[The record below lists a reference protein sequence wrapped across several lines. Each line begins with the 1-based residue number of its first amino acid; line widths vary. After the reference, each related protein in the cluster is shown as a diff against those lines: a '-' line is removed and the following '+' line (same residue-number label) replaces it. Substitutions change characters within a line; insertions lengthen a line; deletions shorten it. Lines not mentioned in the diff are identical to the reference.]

1 MNQTTTNKIILALD
15 TSDLNFAI
23 DIAKKIKNKIFT
35 IKLGLEFFNAHGK
48 NGIKKFND
56 LGFNNIMLDLKLN
69 DIGNT
74 CFKAIK
80 SLNGINFEYLTIH
93 ALGGKKMI
101 LKCKE
106 AANEINQNIKI
117 LAVTILTSLDDEDI
131 GLMGIKNNI
140 NDLVVKLAKNS
151 SDAHGY
157 VCSGN
162 EALALRKI
170 IGKDK
175 IIFCPGIR
183 MPQDDKND
191 QQRVISP
198 KQALNNGANKI
209 IMGRSLLSGDI
220 SKNIE
225 KVIISLK

>member
-1 MNQTTTNKIILALD
+1 MNQATTNKIILALD

-23 DIAKKIKNKIFT
+23 NIAKKIKNKIFT

-131 GLMGIKNNI
+131 GFMGIKNNI

-162 EALALRKI
+162 EALTLRKI

-183 MPQDDKND
+183 MPQDNKND
-191 QQRVISP
+191 QQRVIYP

-225 KVIISLK
+225 KVINSLK

>member
-48 NGIKKFND
+48 SGIKKFND

-80 SLNGINFEYLTIH
+80 SLDGIKFEYLTVH
-93 ALGGKKMI
+93 ALGGKKML

-162 EALALRKI
+162 EASALRKI
-170 IGKDK
+170 IGRDK

-183 MPQDDKND
+183 MPQDNKND
-191 QQRVISP
+191 QKRVISP

-209 IMGRSLLSGDI
+209 IMGRGLLSGDI

-225 KVIISLK
+225 KVINSLK

>member
-1 MNQTTTNKIILALD
+1 MNQTAENKIILALD
-15 TSDLNFAI
+15 TKDLNFAI
-23 DIAKKIKNKIFT
+23 DITKKIKNKIFT

-48 NGIKKFND
+48 DGVKKFND

-74 CFKAIK
+74 CFEAIK
-80 SLNGINFEYLTIH
+80 SLDGIKFEYLTVH
-93 ALGGKKMI
+93 ALGGKKML

-106 AANEINQNIKI
+106 AANEINHNIKI
-117 LAVTILTSLDDEDI
+117 LAITMLTSLDDEDI

-140 NDLVVKLAKNS
+140 NDLVLQLAKNS
-151 SDAHGY
+151 SEVHGY

-175 IIFCPGIR
+175 LIFCPGIR
-183 MPQDDKND
+183 MPQDDKDD
-191 QQRVISP
+191 QKRTMSP
-198 KQALNNGANKI
+198 KDALNNGANKI

-220 SKNIE
+220 NENIE
-225 KVIISLK
+225 KVINSLN

>member
-1 MNQTTTNKIILALD
+1 MTQARTNKIILALD
-15 TSDLNFAI
+15 TNDLNFAI
-23 DIAKKIKNKIFT
+23 DVAKKIKNKIFT

-48 NGIKKFND
+48 SGIKKFND

-93 ALGGKKMI
+93 ALGGKEMI

-106 AANEINQNIKI
+106 AANEINHNIKI
-117 LAVTILTSLDDEDI
+117 LAVTILTSLNYKDI
-131 GLMGIKNNI
+131 NLMGMNNNI
-140 NDLVVKLAKNS
+140 NDLVLQLAKNS

-170 IGKDK
+170 IGKEK

-183 MPQDDKND
+183 MPEEDKND
-191 QQRVISP
+191 QQRIMSP
-198 KQALNNGANKI
+198 KQALNNGADKI

-220 SKNIE
+220 KKNIE
-225 KVIISLK
+225 KVINSLN

>member
-1 MNQTTTNKIILALD
+1 MIQITSNKIILALD
-15 TSDLNFAI
+15 TNDLNFAI
-23 DIAKKIKNKIFT
+23 ETAKKIKNKIFT

-56 LGFNNIMLDLKLN
+56 LGFNNLMLDLKLN

-74 CFKAIK
+74 CFEAIK
-80 SLNGINFEYLTIH
+80 SLDGIKFEYLTVH
-93 ALGGKKMI
+93 ALGGKKML

-106 AANEINQNIKI
+106 AANEINHNIKI
-117 LAVTILTSLDDEDI
+117 LAITMLTSLDDEDI

-140 NDLVVKLAKNS
+140 NDLVLQLAKNS
-151 SDAHGY
+151 SEVHGY

-175 IIFCPGIR
+175 LIFCPGIR
-183 MPQDDKND
+183 MPQDDKDD
-191 QQRVISP
+191 QKRAMSP
-198 KQALNNGANKI
+198 KDALNNGANKI

-220 SKNIE
+220 NENIE
-225 KVIISLK
+225 KVINSLK

>member
-1 MNQTTTNKIILALD
+1 MNQITTNKIILALD

-23 DIAKKIKNKIFT
+23 NIAKKIKNKIFT

-162 EALALRKI
+162 EAFALRKI
-170 IGKDK
+170 TGKDK
-175 IIFCPGIR
+175 II
-183 MPQDDKND
+183 
-191 QQRVISP
+191 
-198 KQALNNGANKI
+198 
-209 IMGRSLLSGDI
+209 
-220 SKNIE
+220 
-225 KVIISLK
+225 